1 MLSIIL
7 CRAAL
12 GLTQGLALFL
22 LYSAYDAKTWPATD
36 GAIFAPL
43 VLVSVFVPTILIAG
57 LSNLRPRTLVIWAI
71 VAAVLCIGLGIH
83 DIIRAPTDIRDASRI
98 LPSAPLWWALTV
110 GLFIAHGLIV
120 AGDGERA
127 YIASYPRYFDVIWT
141 LGVQLALSAAFVG
154 VFWGLLWLGA
164 DLFKLIQIDALH
176 ELIKRQWF
184 SIPVTALAL
193 ACALHVT
200 DVQSGLVRGARTLAL
215 MLLAW
220 LLPLMTLMIVAFLLA
235 LPFTG
240 LEVLWSMRRAT
251 SIMLSAAAML
261 AVLVNAVYQDGQ
273 LQGVTQRVLRY
284 VCIVAIVALVPL
296 IGLAAYGLA
305 LRVEQYGWTPDRVF
319 ALGCVIVGAWG
330 AIGYALAAARF
341 GPSLKWIE
349 ATNVSGAFV
358 ALAILFALFTP
369 IADPARIAVASQVA
383 RLEAGQVPPH
393 RFDFDFLRFR
403 SGRYGTEAL
412 TLLAERKEGTEAAA
426 IAERARQALER
437 TGLHSRHESV
447 ATPQMRATNITV
459 VHPAGQGLPDSFLQQ
474 DWNADR
480 DRRTIPQ
487 CLTRDYTCEA
497 VLVDLDGDGQLE
509 ILLFGSSSRIS
520 SRWFGDSA
528 FKVGPKG
535 WTRLG
540 WIENL
545 HCHGL
550 RDALRQGRFELVPP
564 VMKDVEANG
573 HRLQIK
579 LADSC

>member
-7 CRAAL
+7 CRSAL

-22 LYSAYDAKTWPATD
+22 LYSAYDAKTWPATE

-71 VAAVLCIGLGIH
+71 VAAVLCIGLGLH
-83 DIIRAPTDIRDASRI
+83 DIIRAPTDIRGASRI
-98 LPSAPLWWALTV
+98 IPSAPLWLALTA

-141 LGVQLALSAAFVG
+141 LAVQLALSAAFVG
-154 VFWGLLWLGA
+154 VFWGLLSLGA
-164 DLFKLIQIDALH
+164 ELFRLIQIEALR

-184 SIPVTALAL
+184 SIPVTTLAL

-200 DVQSGLVRGARTLAL
+200 DVQAGLVRSARTLAL
-215 MLLAW
+215 MLLSW

-251 SIMLSAAAML
+251 AIMLAAAAML

-284 VCIVAIVALVPL
+284 VCIVAVVALIPL

-319 ALGCVIVGAWG
+319 VLGCVIVGAWG
-330 AIGYALAAARF
+330 AIGYTLAAARS

-369 IADPARIAVASQVA
+369 IADPARISVASQVA

-393 RFDFDFLRFR
+393 RVDFDFLRFR

-412 TLLAERKEGTEAAA
+412 ARLAERKEGTEAAA
-426 IAERARQALER
+426 IAERARQALAW
-437 TGLHSRHESV
+437 TSIYSRGEFV
-447 ATPQMRATNITV
+447 ATPQTRATNITV
-459 VHPAGQGLPDSFLQQ
+459 VHPAGGSLPDSFLQQ

-480 DRRTIPQ
+480 DSRYRTE
-487 CLTRDYTCEA
+487 CMTMDYKCEA
-497 VLVDLDGDGQLE
+497 VMLDLDGDGQLE
-509 ILLFGSSSRIS
+509 IILFGRSFSNPR
-520 SRWFGDSA
+520 RWTDDSV
-528 FKVGPKG
+528 FKMGEKG
-535 WTRLG
+535 WTRVG
-540 WIENL
+540 SIESL
-545 HCHGL
+545 RCHGL
-550 RDALRQGRFELVPP
+550 RDALRQGRFEVVPP
-564 VMKDVEANG
+564 VMKDIVASG
-573 HRLQIK
+573 RRLQFRPVQN
-579 LADSC
+579 C